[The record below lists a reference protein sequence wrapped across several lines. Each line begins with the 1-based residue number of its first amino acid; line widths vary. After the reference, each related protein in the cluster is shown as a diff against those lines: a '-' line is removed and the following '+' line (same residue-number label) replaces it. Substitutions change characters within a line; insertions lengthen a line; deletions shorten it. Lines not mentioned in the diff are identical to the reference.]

1 MNGTNIRTET
11 NMSVGVDSDYEVI
24 LNKLITEQRAVLL
37 ACLAQFDE
45 LADDQSPYYHRT
57 YTQIDD

>member
-1 MNGTNIRTET
+1 MNGTNIQTET
-11 NMSVGVDSDYEVI
+11 NMSVGVDSDYELI

-45 LADDQSPYYHRT
+45 LAEMIKFDKDLQT
-57 YTQIDD
+57 LDIL

>member
-1 MNGTNIRTET
+1 
-11 NMSVGVDSDYEVI
+11 MSVGVDSDYEVI
-24 LNKLITEQRAVLL
+24 FNKLITEQRAVLL